1 MAVAPDIDLIRKL
14 YEEWPRAA
22 QAGDIERYLSFLTE
36 DVQLMP
42 PNESEMRGK
51 PAYGAYLEA
60 AFEQASFQITLDSP
74 ESIEICG
81 NWAFAKYH
89 VSVSGTPKGGG
100 ESFQMDRKHL
110 DILQKQPDG
119 SWKVHIHIWNDN
131 PV

>member
-1 MAVAPDIDLIRKL
+1 MTADIDLIRKL

-22 QAGDIERYLSFLTE
+22 ETGDIERYLSFLTE

-51 PAYGAYLEA
+51 QAYGSYLTA
-60 AFEQASFQITLDSP
+60 AFGQASFQITLDAP
-74 ESIEICG
+74 ERIEICD

-89 VSVSGTPKGGG
+89 VSVSGAPKGGG
-100 ESFQMDRKHL
+100 ESFQMDRKCL

-119 SWKVHIHIWNDN
+119 SWKVHIHMWNDN

>member
-1 MAVAPDIDLIRKL
+1 LK
-14 YEEWPRAA
+14 
-22 QAGDIERYLSFLTE
+22 
-36 DVQLMP
+36 
-42 PNESEMRGK
+42 
-51 PAYGAYLEA
+51 A